1 MPEPEFS
8 PSENEIRIYFSS
20 CNPINTIDLL
30 LRKSGLSLRTLR
42 RRMKVCGLIS
52 SYNANSSFYTLP
64 ALVDFDSQGLWHYQ
78 SASFSIWGSLHA
90 TIKNLVNNSS
100 AGYTAAE
107 LSAILYVKT
116 DDFLRILSKK
126 RKVDKVRPVFRN
138 IYVSIDN
145 KISRKQ
151 IQNRKRLSPETAPA
165 KPKLPGNTEQI
176 MILTEIILT
185 EKLTVDAEE
194 ICRRINKKGHTL
206 NSEQIDN
213 VINYYGLKKI
223 AYRKPECTCRQHQ
236 KGVSGNHR
244 LSKTADHGNVGHT
257 ILQWII
263 EKSRT

>member
-1 MPEPEFS
+1 MPMPNLS
-8 PSENEIRIYFSS
+8 PVANEITTFFSS

-42 RRMKVCGLIS
+42 RRMKDCNVIS

-64 ALVDFDSQGLWHYQ
+64 ALVNFNPLGLWHYQ
-78 SASFSIWGSLHA
+78 GASFSIRGSLA
-90 TIKNLVNNSS
+90 TTIKHLVDYSS

-107 LSAILYVKT
+107 LSSILYVKT

-126 RKVDKVRPVFRN
+126 RKVDKVKLVSLN

-165 KPKLPGNTEQI
+165 KSKLPGNTEQI

-185 EKLTVDAEE
+185 EKLTIDAEE

-213 VINYYGLKKI
+213 VINYYGLKK
-223 AYRKPECTCRQHQ
+223 
-236 KGVSGNHR
+236 NR
-244 LSKTADHGNVGHT
+244 L
-257 ILQWII
+257 
-263 EKSRT
+263 